1 MTKPLNVLLADDDKD
16 DRLFFKMA
24 LDALSTPTELE
35 TVVDGEKLMV
45 YLAENPKNLPDVLF
59 LDLNMPRKNGFE
71 CLTEI
76 RQDKTLKNLPVII
89 FSTSYEHEVVN
100 QLFINGAKYF
110 MRKPAEFSQLKIII
124 EKTVSLILE
133 KDVAKSSRENF
144 VLTLQNSLFIK

>member
-1 MTKPLNVLLADDDKD
+1 MTIPLNILLADDDKD